1 MRTTVTEELRS
12 LLRDELN
19 AERPP
24 PLGDIVGMALRDGRR
39 VRRNRRFAAIGG
51 GTAVAGVVAVAM
63 ALGAPF
69 GSAVAPQ
76 PAAAP
81 QPGGGVQVAPS
92 AAPVAVTPIPA
103 RTSATTALAPPE
115 ASPGGRS
122 VGAKATP
129 EAMLVLLKRLVPPG
143 RTSNYAKT
151 GDTDLHVQM
160 YLDRGQGPGMIRVS
174 VNGHLRS
181 EPNIGK
187 PTVTVDA
194 LPDNCIQSRIV
205 RAQWP
210 GGLTV
215 QADLSTC
222 LAWDGRQNKPSAL
235 ALTDD
240 EAAAVVTDP
249 RWGLIMDA
257 ALVKAGATEFPHVA
271 YFG

>member
-24 PLGDIVGMALRDGRR
+24 PLGDIVGTALRDGRR
-39 VRRNRRFAAIGG
+39 IRRNRRFAAIGG
-51 GTAVAGVVAVAM
+51 GTAVAGVVALAM

-69 GSAVAPQ
+69 GSAAAPQ

-81 QPGGGVQVAPS
+81 PPDGVVQVAPS
-92 AAPVAVTPIPA
+92 AAAMPA
-103 RTSATTALAPPE
+103 RTAATTEVAPPE
-115 ASPGGRS
+115 GRPPF
-122 VGAKATP
+122 VKATP
-129 EAMLVLLKRLVPPG
+129 EAMLALLRRLVPQG

-160 YLDRGQGPGMIRVS
+160 YIDRGQGPGMIRVS
-174 VNGHLRS
+174 VSGYPRS
-181 EPNIGK
+181 EPKSGK

-222 LAWDGRQNKPSAL
+222 LAWDGTQNKPSVL
-235 ALTDD
+235 AMTDD
-240 EAAAVVTDP
+240 EAVAVVADP

-257 ALVKAGATEFPHVA
+257 DLVKAGAKEFPHVA